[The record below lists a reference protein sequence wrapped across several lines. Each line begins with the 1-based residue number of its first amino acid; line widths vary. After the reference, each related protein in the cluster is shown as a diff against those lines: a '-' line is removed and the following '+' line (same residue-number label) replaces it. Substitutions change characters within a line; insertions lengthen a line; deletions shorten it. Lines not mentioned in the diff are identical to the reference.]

1 MLLIASTFTCKV
13 IGLSWFRRLVPS
25 LKISPANRN
34 IRCACGKSFTDDLV
48 ASGYCKRESKLC
60 LTIRW
65 GFCRVL
71 RFVLPDLELYQRF
84 AGIHYSRPPSAS
96 GINSYDLFFPIHPL
110 SSASLI
116 QVSRAAMLVSVRGGG
131 KLVCFQW
138 NGRKIF
144 LIIYNKELGIKNFFF
159 LKNCRFFETGNKNL
173 WFRQES

>member
-71 RFVLPDLELYQRF
+71 RFVLPDLQIICILTAQRFADGIWCSALRCWIWFSAFRCGYPNRVQRFAGENPYQRF
-84 AGIHYSRPPSAS
+84 AEQLPAGI
-96 GINSYDLFFPIHPL
+96 
-110 SSASLI
+110 
-116 QVSRAAMLVSVRGGG
+116 
-131 KLVCFQW
+131 W
-138 NGRKIF
+138 F
-144 LIIYNKELGIKNFFF
+144 LIENSCSIYFTISN
-159 LKNCRFFETGNKNL
+159 RV
-173 WFRQES
+173 